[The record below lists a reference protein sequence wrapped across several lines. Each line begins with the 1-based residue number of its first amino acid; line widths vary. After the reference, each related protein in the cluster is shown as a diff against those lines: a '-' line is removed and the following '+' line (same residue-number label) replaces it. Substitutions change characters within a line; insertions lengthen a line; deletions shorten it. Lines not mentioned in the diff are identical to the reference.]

1 MTDPIDS
8 DDLPTLRATI
18 LRQREQLLGAEG
30 REEVMRDRIA
40 ELERR
45 EQDLVASVVA
55 LEHELSVTW
64 WDKVR
69 HRIRTLLG
77 RPT

>member
-1 MTDPIDS
+1 MSDPIDS
-8 DDLPTLRATI
+8 DDLSVLRATI
-18 LRQREQLLGAEG
+18 LRQREQLLGSEG
-30 REEVMRDRIA
+30 REEVLRDRIA

-45 EQDLVASVVA
+45 EHDLVVRIDA
-55 LEHELSVTW
+55 LEHELSVSLR
-64 WDKVR
+64 DKVE

>member
-1 MTDPIDS
+1 MSDPIDS
-8 DDLPTLRATI
+8 DDLPTLRAAI

-30 REEVMRDRIA
+30 REEVLRDRIA

-45 EQDLVASVVA
+45 EHDLVVKVDA

-64 WDKVR
+64 RDKVE
-69 HRIRTLLG
+69 HRVRTLLG